1 MPSSALGP
9 RVLLRRLREVMAAPD
24 AAQGKLDI
32 IARTIAANMVAE
44 VCSLYVLRAGGVLEL
59 YASEG
64 LKAEAVHKSL
74 LKLGEGLVGT
84 IAETGEV
91 LNLPEAHTHPAFK
104 YLPETGEE
112 IYHSFLGV
120 PVVRGGDT
128 IGVLVVQNRT
138 SRHYS
143 EEEEEALQITAM
155 VLAEVVAT
163 GALGVVAEAAQADIA
178 HIRAHHLR
186 GQALAGGIAL
196 GHAVLHVPRIVISN
210 FIAESI
216 PDERQRLEHAIE
228 SLRSEVDDLVAKV
241 ETGRGEA
248 PSEVLEAFRMFA
260 YDRGWVGRI
269 RQAVDT
275 GLTAEAGAERVHAD
289 MRNRLLRQ
297 PDPYLRERL
306 HDIDDLTNRL
316 LRILTGHAATAS
328 ETRMPRDAV
337 LVARSMGAA
346 ELLDYDRKHLRGLVL
361 EESGANSHVA
371 IVARALGVPVVGQA
385 EGIIDTT
392 DTGDAIIVD
401 GETGDVHIRPS
412 SAVEQAYVEKVRFYA
427 KRQAKFAQL
436 RHKKAITRDGVAVSL
451 NINAG
456 LVADLPHLAAAGA
469 DGIGLFRTE
478 LQFMVARSLPG
489 RGQQRSHYRAILDAA
504 GDKPVVFRSLDIGS
518 DKMLPYLRSAREE
531 NPALGLRG
539 TRMAL
544 GRKAFLPLQI
554 RALLEAGAGH
564 DLWIM
569 FPMIASVTEFLA
581 ARAVV
586 EEQRSLAESVK
597 RPLPKTLRLG
607 AMIEIPSLVW
617 QLDDLLPHVD
627 FVSVGSNDL
636 MQYVYACDRA
646 HPLLSER
653 YDPLS
658 TAFLRLL
665 HHVVERCKA
674 HNVPLTLCG
683 EMAGRPLEAM
693 ALLGLGFSSISMTPA
708 AIGPVKTMLV
718 SLDAG
723 KLARFIREQ
732 LAAGGESLREPLQ
745 RWADK
750 NGVATAV

>member
-1 MPSSALGP
+1 MGG
-9 RVLLRRLREVMAAPD
+9 PD
-24 AAQGKLDI
+24 AAQAKLDTI
-32 IARTIAANMVAE
+32 VKTIAANMVAE
-44 VCSLYVLRAGGVLEL
+44 VCSLYVLRPGHVLEL
-59 YASEG
+59 YATEG
-64 LKAEAVHKSL
+64 LKVEAVHKSN

-84 IAETGEV
+84 IAATGEV
-91 LNLPEAHTHPAFK
+91 LNLSEAQSHPAFK

-120 PVVRGGDT
+120 PVMRAGDT

-138 SRHYS
+138 PRHYS

-155 VLAEVVAT
+155 VLAEVVAA
-163 GALGVVAEAAQADIA
+163 GALIEVADAVEADIA
-178 HIRAHHLR
+178 HTRAHHLR
-186 GQALAGGIAL
+186 GQGLAGGIAL
-196 GHAVLHVPRIVISN
+196 GHAVLHVPRIVITN

-216 PDERQRLEHAIE
+216 PDERDRLEEAIE
-228 SLRSEVDDLVAKV
+228 RLRIEVDDLIAQVDV
-241 ETGRGEA
+241 GRGDA
-248 PSEVLEAFRMFA
+248 SGEVLEAFRMFA
-260 YDRGWVGRI
+260 YDRGWVSRI

-275 GLTAEAGAERVHAD
+275 GLTAEAAAERVHTD

-306 HDIDDLTNRL
+306 HDIDDLTRRL

-328 ETRMPRDAV
+328 QTRMPRDAI
-337 LVARSMGAA
+337 LIARHMGAA
-346 ELLDYDRKHLRGLVL
+346 ELLDYDRMHLRGLVL
-361 EESGANSHVA
+361 EESSTNSHVA

-385 EGIIDTT
+385 EGVIDTIE
-392 DTGDAIIVD
+392 TGDAIIVD

-412 SAVEQAYVEKVRFYA
+412 SVVEQAYVEKVRFYA

-436 RHKKAITRDGVAVSL
+436 RNRPAVTLDGTAVSL

-456 LVADLPHLAAAGA
+456 LMADMPHLAEAGA

-489 RGQQRSHYRAILDAA
+489 RGQQCAHYRAIMEAA
-504 GDKPVVFRSLDIGS
+504 KERPVVFRSLDIGS
-518 DKMLPYLRSAREE
+518 DKMLPYLRSTREE
-531 NPALGLRG
+531 NPAMGLRG

-569 FPMIASVTEFLA
+569 FPMIANVTEFLA

-586 EEQRSLAESVK
+586 EEQCALAEKVG
-597 RPLPKTLRLG
+597 RAPPAALHLG

-617 QLDDLLPHVD
+617 QLDDLLPKVD

-636 MQYVYACDRA
+636 MQYVYACDRE

-653 YDPLS
+653 YDTLS
-658 TAFLRLL
+658 SAFLRLL
-665 HHVVERCKA
+665 AQVVERCKA
-674 HNVPLTLCG
+674 HGVPLTLCG

-693 ALLGLGFSSISMTPA
+693 ALLGLGLTSISMTPA
-708 AIGPVKTMLV
+708 AIGPVKTMLLTLNV
-718 SLDAG
+718 G
-723 KLARFIREQ
+723 KLADFMKER
-732 LAAGGESLREPLQ
+732 LVAGQENLRADLQ
-745 RWADK
+745 RWAEN
-750 NGVATAV
+750 NGVAIAV

>member
-1 MPSSALGP
+1 MAGP
-9 RVLLRRLREVMAAPD
+9 D
-24 AAQGKLDI
+24 TAQEKLNTI
-32 IARTIAANMVAE
+32 VSTIAANMVAE
-44 VCSLYVLRAGGVLEL
+44 VCSLYVLRPGEVLEL

-64 LKAEAVHKSL
+64 LKAEAVHRSL
-74 LKLGEGLVGT
+74 LKLGEGLVGA
-84 IAETGEV
+84 IAESGEV
-91 LNLPEAHTHPAFK
+91 LNLSEAQTHPRFK

-120 PVVRGGDT
+120 PVMRAGDT

-138 SRHYS
+138 PRHYS

-155 VLAEVVAT
+155 VLAEIVAA
-163 GALGVVAEAAQADIA
+163 GALGDVADAVEADVA
-178 HIRAHHLR
+178 HTRSHHLR

-196 GHAVLHVPRIVISN
+196 GHAVLHVPRIIITN

-216 PDERQRLEHAIE
+216 PDERQRLEVAIE
-228 SLRSEVDDLVAKV
+228 TLRNEVDDLIARVDV
-241 ETGRGEA
+241 GRGEA
-248 PSEVLEAFRMFA
+248 SGEVLEAFRMFA
-260 YDRGWVGRI
+260 YDRGWVSRI

-275 GLTAEAGAERVHAD
+275 GLTAEAAAERVHND

-297 PDPYLRERL
+297 PDLYLRERL
-306 HDIDDLTNRL
+306 HDIDDLTMRL

-328 ETRMPRDAV
+328 QTNMARDAI
-337 LVARSMGAA
+337 LIARNMGAA
-346 ELLDYDRKHLRGLVL
+346 ELLDYDRKYMRGLVL

-371 IVARALGVPVVGQA
+371 IVAKALGVPVVGQA
-385 EGIIDTT
+385 EGIIDIIE
-392 DTGDAIIVD
+392 TGDAIIVD

-412 SAVEQAYVEKVRFYA
+412 PVVEQAYVEKVRFYA

-436 RHKKAITRDGVAVSL
+436 RKRPAVTRDGVAISL

-456 LVADLPHLAAAGA
+456 LMADMPHLDAASA

-489 RGQQRSHYRAILDAA
+489 RGQQRTHYRAIIKAA
-504 GDKPVVFRSLDIGS
+504 GGRPVVFRTLDIGS
-518 DKMLPYLRSAREE
+518 DKMLPYLRSTREE

-544 GRKAFLPLQI
+544 GRKAFLALQI

-569 FPMIASVTEFLA
+569 FPMIANVSELLA

-586 EEQRSLAESVK
+586 DEQRALAENIG
-597 RPLPKTLRLG
+597 RALPSTLRLG

-617 QLDDLLPHVD
+617 QLDELLPQVD
-627 FVSVGSNDL
+627 FVSIGSNDL
-636 MQYVYACDRA
+636 MQYFYACDRE

-658 TAFLRLL
+658 AAFLRILRHL
-665 HHVVERCKA
+665 VERCQA
-674 HNVPLTLCG
+674 HDVPLTLCG

-693 ALLGLGFSSISMTPA
+693 ALLGLGFTSVSMTPA
-708 AIGPVKTMLV
+708 SIGPVKAMLL
-718 SLDAG
+718 SLDVG
-723 KLARFIREQ
+723 KLGPFMRER
-732 LAAGGESLREPLQ
+732 LADGEENLRAALQ
-745 RWADK
+745 RWAGD
-750 NGVATAV
+750 NGVAIAV

>member
-1 MPSSALGP
+1 MAGP
-9 RVLLRRLREVMAAPD
+9 D
-24 AAQGKLDI
+24 TAQEKLNTI
-32 IARTIAANMVAE
+32 VRTIAANMVAE
-44 VCSLYVLRAGGVLEL
+44 VCSLYVLRPGEVLEL

-74 LKLGEGLVGT
+74 LKLGEGLVGS
-84 IAETGEV
+84 IAANGEM
-91 LNLPEAHTHPAFK
+91 LNLSEAQAHPGFK

-120 PVVRGGDT
+120 PVMRAGDT

-138 SRHYS
+138 PRHYS

-155 VLAEVVAT
+155 VLAEIVAA
-163 GALGVVAEAAQADIA
+163 GALGVVADAAEADVA
-178 HIRAHHLR
+178 HTRSHHLR

-196 GHAVLHVPRIVISN
+196 GHAVLHVPRIVITH

-216 PDERQRLEHAIE
+216 PDERRRLEVAIE
-228 SLRSEVDDLVAKV
+228 TLRNEVDDLIAMVDV
-241 ETGRGEA
+241 GRGEA
-248 PSEVLEAFRMFA
+248 SGEVLEAFRMFA
-260 YDRGWVGRI
+260 YDRGWVSRI

-275 GLTAEAGAERVHAD
+275 GLTAEAAAERVHTD

-306 HDIDDLTNRL
+306 HDIDDLTMRL

-328 ETRMPRDAV
+328 QTRMARDAI
-337 LVARSMGAA
+337 LIARNMGAA
-346 ELLDYDRKHLRGLVL
+346 ELLDYDRKHMRGLVL

-371 IVARALGVPVVGQA
+371 IVAKALGVPVVGQA
-385 EGIIDTT
+385 EGIIDIIE
-392 DTGDAIIVD
+392 TGDAIIVD

-412 SAVEQAYVEKVRFYA
+412 PVVEQAYVEKVRFYA

-436 RHKKAITRDGVAVSL
+436 RQRPAVSRDGVAISL

-456 LVADLPHLAAAGA
+456 LMADMPHLNAAGA
-469 DGIGLFRTE
+469 VGIGLFRTE

-489 RGQQRSHYRAILDAA
+489 RGQQRSHYRAIIEAA
-504 GDKPVVFRSLDIGS
+504 SGRPVVFRTLDIGS
-518 DKMLPYLRSAREE
+518 DKMLPYLRSTREE

-544 GRKAFLPLQI
+544 GRKAFLALQI
-554 RALLEAGAGH
+554 RALLEAGAGQ

-569 FPMIASVTEFLA
+569 FPMIANVSEFLA
-581 ARAVV
+581 ARAVAD
-586 EEQRSLAESVK
+586 EQRGLAEK
-597 RPLPKTLRLG
+597 FGRALPHTLRLG

-617 QLDDLLPHVD
+617 QLDELLPQVD
-627 FVSVGSNDL
+627 FVSIGSNDL
-636 MQYVYACDRA
+636 MQYVYACDRE

-658 TAFLRLL
+658 AAFLRILL
-665 HHVVERCKA
+665 HVVERCKA
-674 HNVPLTLCG
+674 HGVPLTLCG

-693 ALLGLGFSSISMTPA
+693 ALLGLGFTSVSMTPA
-708 AIGPVKTMLV
+708 AIGPVKAMLLT
-718 SLDAG
+718 LDVG
-723 KLARFIREQ
+723 KLATFMRER
-732 LAAGGESLREPLQ
+732 LSAGEENLRAALQ
-745 RWADK
+745 GWAAD
-750 NGVATAV
+750 NGVAIAV